1 MEKAMNEKQYV
12 NTIAK
17 KIKCTGKRKKEI
29 KRQLLT
35 DIESRIKQGERLE
48 EIISQ
53 MGTAK
58 EIAAGFNEDIS
69 IEEQKRYGRNKVL
82 KIVVPVVAVI
92 FLLGALGYWIF
103 PKTVEIEQSKYFD
116 RQQVE
121 AAMKETVELLDA
133 EDYAVLQENAV
144 EKMKPFLDEKM
155 GNSIR
160 KAFSVEWGERKQFGA
175 IYMVEVVQAGRHM
188 AVGEMTVTYENVS
201 VTYRLTYD
209 EKMRLSGLYVR

>member
-1 MEKAMNEKQYV
+1 MNEKQYV
-12 NTIAK
+12 NAIAK
-17 KIKCTGKRKKEI
+17 KIKCTDKRKKEI
-29 KRQLLT
+29 KKQLLT
-35 DIESRIKQGERLE
+35 DIEMRVRQGERPE

-53 MGTAK
+53 MGTAE

-82 KIVVPVVAVI
+82 KIVIPIAVVLI
-92 FLLGALGYWIF
+92 LLGSFVYWIF
-103 PKTVEIEQSKYFD
+103 PKTVDIERSEYFD

-133 EDYAVLQENAV
+133 ENYAALQENAV
-144 EKMKPFLDEKM
+144 SRMQSLLNAETM
-155 GNSIR
+155 GDVRRMLSDD
-160 KAFSVEWGERKQFGA
+160 WGERQQFGTVYLA
-175 IYMVEVVQAGRHM
+175 ELVQAGRHF

-209 EKMRLSGLYVR
+209 EKMRFAGIYVR